1 MSNRKAP
8 YKHAD
13 GSNCWTKDC
22 RLGHV
27 RNSEAKA
34 ETFESW
40 MPDVEV
46 KAPTPEESAERLAN
60 SLVRPDSDNLGWDG
74 IESPL
79 EYIQKWEEPWT
90 EAERQSLQAVTKLEA
105 LTKKDPFTAKDEAKA
120 RAIIAKLVPFAERKR
135 PYGGWSFNDTSWRSR
150 DKMLH
155 TLAENILLRRLA
167 DDLPAVEREEVT
179 NNRLLGLREAQDAA
193 LKALNHAD
201 YYKDGESYMGNVEP
215 HFQNAIARS
224 ASGEELAYTDER
236 SEDTRSLFPVH
247 ERIFSALHEDANGG
261 SSTNQLYLASVFPVR
276 ELKAEMERVGID
288 GVSVSH
294 FYNSRE
300 WGNVYTVVAPD
311 GSTRTFS
318 VYEHRNTDSIIINGT
333 ENWDGTDLPYA
344 ADSKQ
349 AFFAEFEPE
358 DRERAAQAL
367 TFYMVQAQKG
377 ELEDPEALVDKVSRR
392 DWAAILDNAIPGFKD
407 WRQRDVN
414 DTYIAP
420 EQEDESDILKRLDF

>member
-1 MSNRKAP
+1 MSTRKAP

-27 RNSEAKA
+27 RNSDAKA
-34 ETFESW
+34 ETFENW
-40 MPDVEV
+40 IPATEV
-46 KAPTPEESAERLAN
+46 KVPTPEETTERLAK
-60 SLVRPDSDNLGWDG
+60 SLVRPDSDNTGWDG

-90 EAERQSLQAVTKLEA
+90 EAEKANLAAVAKLETLA
-105 LTKKDPFTAKDEAKA
+105 KKDPFTAKDEAKA

-135 PYGGWSFNDTSWRSR
+135 PYGGWTSNDTSWRAR

-167 DDLPAVEREEVT
+167 DDLPVVEREEAT
-179 NNRLLGLREAQDAA
+179 NDHLLGLREAQDAA

-224 ASGEELAYTDER
+224 AAGEELAYPDER

-247 ERIFSALHEDANGG
+247 HRIFSALHPTQGNA
-261 SSTNQLYLASVFPVR
+261 SANQLYLAAVFPVN
-276 ELKAEMERVGID
+276 ELKVEMDRVGID
-288 GVSVSH
+288 NVSVSP
-294 FYNSRE
+294 FYNTRE
-300 WGNVYTVVAPD
+300 WGNVYTVMAPD
-311 GSTRTFS
+311 GSTRSFS

-333 ENWDGTDLPYA
+333 ENWNGKELPYA
-344 ADSKQ
+344 TDSKQ
-349 AFFAEFEPE
+349 AFFAEFEPD

-392 DWAAILDNAIPGFKD
+392 DWAAILDNAIPGYKE